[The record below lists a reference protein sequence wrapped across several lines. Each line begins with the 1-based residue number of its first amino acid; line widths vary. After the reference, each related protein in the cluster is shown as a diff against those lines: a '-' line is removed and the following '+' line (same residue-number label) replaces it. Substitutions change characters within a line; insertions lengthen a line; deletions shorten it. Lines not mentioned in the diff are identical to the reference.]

1 MDHPLFE
8 QDGGFRIIYCNCIE
22 RNEPIMEDSRAPRS
36 LEPVEQVSESKKTE
50 TFDSID
56 YLRELFLNSEE
67 QRSLERKKIKLMRI
81 CVALLSV
88 VAFVVLVSAA
98 ILVPMLAT
106 TASEAN
112 KALVSIQQVDV
123 EKITTNIDALTIQ
136 ANETFAT
143 VGEAVQVLNALDMKS
158 LNDTVSE
165 LKTGVESFSKLDVE
179 TLNTAI
185 ANLNAT
191 VEPLARFFGKR

>member
-1 MDHPLFE
+1 
-8 QDGGFRIIYCNCIE
+8 
-22 RNEPIMEDSRAPRS
+22 MEDSRAPRS
-36 LEPVEQVSESKKTE
+36 LEPVEPVSESKKTE

-191 VEPLARFFGKR
+191 VEPLAKFFGKR